1 MSSVTGAMCV
11 TVYRCISI
19 TPPRAREVTKLP
31 QRFAGSW
38 VLMLNAVKFLFWRQK
53 MPQSQKY
60 QCFKWKVKQSKYL
73 HPPPTLPGNKAFPTQ
88 GGGGGGWRRRRDAVG
103 GQLAKAPAA
112 RLRLQDS
119 VAAAAVSLLGQRG
132 SPSICDP
139 LTARLTSH
147 QRARTTSSNSY

>member
-88 GGGGGGWRRRRDAVG
+88 GGGGGVG
-103 GQLAKAPAA
+103 GGGGMQSEVNWQRLPRQGCASRTVWLQLQCRSWA
-112 RLRLQDS
+112 RGGLPRS
-119 VAAAAVSLLGQRG
+119 VIL
-132 SPSICDP
+132 
-139 LTARLTSH
+139 
-147 QRARTTSSNSY
+147 